1 MKSQEEPPSKEEKPR
16 SSSTTRLPRL
26 VFIEEKPEQPK
37 KPKFVVPE
45 SYQPPMEHIKRARRP
60 SSRNSSPDLEA
71 SELTL
76 VSVPSV
82 VPRPL
87 RLASSPPRFLFEP
100 QTSVTP
106 PSSGDERRL
115 CLVCGTTDSPQWR
128 RGPAGSKSLC
138 NACGLHYQAMMR
150 REREIEPVD
159 VPRAIP
165 IEFLLNP
172 PSPPDK
178 PTG

>member
-1 MKSQEEPPSKEEKPR
+1 
-16 SSSTTRLPRL
+16 
-26 VFIEEKPEQPK
+26 
-37 KPKFVVPE
+37 
-45 SYQPPMEHIKRARRP
+45 MEHIKRARRP
-60 SSRNSSPDLEA
+60 ASRNSSPDMDHDVNMVGNFMMA
-71 SELTL
+71 FRA
-76 VSVPSV
+76 VFC
-82 VPRPL
+82 
-87 RLASSPPRFLFEP
+87 SSTHERVFRV
-100 QTSVTP
+100 QASVTP

-159 VPRAIP
+159 VPKSIP